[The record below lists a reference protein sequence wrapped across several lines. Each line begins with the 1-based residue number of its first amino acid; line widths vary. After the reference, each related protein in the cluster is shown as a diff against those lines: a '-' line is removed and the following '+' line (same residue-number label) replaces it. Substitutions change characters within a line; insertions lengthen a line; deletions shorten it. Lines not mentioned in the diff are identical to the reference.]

1 MTSKFAVFLFV
12 VLSACATPYQE
23 NGFQGG
29 VRAAALGGDN
39 YRVEANLNGYSSAG
53 MAQDYLLLK
62 AAETALQNGAVGFV
76 IQSAQDTT
84 KSSTYVTPGRSY
96 TTASAYGVG
105 NSVYGEST
113 TTYSASQIE
122 SIEKPGGMLFITLV
136 RDPVP
141 PGLSFIKASEIVAAI
156 GPRVKRGG

>member
-1 MTSKFAVFLFV
+1 MASRFAVLLFV

-29 VRAAALGGDN
+29 VRAAPLGGDN
-39 YRVEANLNGYSSAG
+39 YRVEANLNGYSSAS

-76 IQSAQDTT
+76 IQGAQDTT
-84 KSSTYVTPGRSY
+84 KSSTYVTPGQSY
-96 TTASAYGVG
+96 TTASAYGTG
-105 NSVYGEST
+105 NSVYGQST
-113 TTYSASQIE
+113 TTYSAPQIQHV
-122 SIEKPGGMLFITLV
+122 EKPGGMLLITLV

-141 PGLSFIKASEIVAAI
+141 SGLSFFNASEIVAAI